1 MKKEDA
7 LKIDNNDQLSY
18 LKKEFL
24 YGDDN
29 EEKKIYFCGNSLG
42 LQHNSLKNKINEH
55 LEQWKKFAVENHFNG
70 DYPWMDIQDKIK
82 EKLKLF
88 LGCSE
93 NEIAIMNSLS
103 VNLHLL
109 MVSFY
114 KPSKTK
120 NKILIEENAFSS
132 DRYVVN
138 SQLKHHGFNESS
150 LLTVYPEEDHSIDED
165 KIISKIITNKESLSL
180 VLLPGIQYYN
190 GQVLNIP
197 KISKVCKDNDIIL
210 GLDLAH
216 MVGNVKIDLNS
227 YDVDFATW
235 CSYKYLNSGP
245 GGVSGI
251 YINSKHINND
261 IVRFEGWWGN
271 KLSSRFEMLKKYDPE
286 HSAEAWVLS
295 NPPVV
300 LLDIHLASLEVFCNA
315 GLDKIFNKS
324 KLLSDFLYDGLNS
337 MDNYSNFF
345 DIITPVESDR
355 RGSQISLFFKKSS
368 ENFFNEI
375 SKKFVVDY
383 RKPNVIRVAPVPLY
397 NSFYE
402 VYLFIKEIDRLV
414 KSYS

>member
-7 LKIDNNDQLSY
+7 LKMDDNDQLSH

-29 EEKKIYFCGNSLG
+29 DEKKIYFCGNSLG
-42 LQHNSLKNKINEH
+42 LQHKSLKNKINEH

-103 VNLHLL
+103 VNLHLM

-114 KPSKTK
+114 SPSKTK

-180 VLLPGIQYYN
+180 VLLPGVQYYN

-197 KISKVCKDNDIIL
+197 KISKVCKDNDITI

-216 MVGNVKIDLNS
+216 MVGNVKIDLKS

-251 YINSKHINND
+251 YVNSRHINND

-315 GLDKIFNKS
+315 GLDKIFHKS

-337 MDNYSNFF
+337 IDNYSHFF
-345 DIITPVESDR
+345 DIITPVGSAR

-368 ENFFNEI
+368 EIFFNEI

-383 RKPNVIRVAPVPLY
+383 RKPNVVRVAPVPLY

-402 VYLFIKEIDRLV
+402 VYLFVKEIDRLV
-414 KSYS
+414 KSSI

>member
-7 LKIDNNDQLSY
+7 LKMDDNDQLSH

-29 EEKKIYFCGNSLG
+29 DEKKIYFCGNSLG
-42 LQHNSLKNKINEH
+42 LQHKSLKNKINVH

-103 VNLHLL
+103 VNLHLM

-114 KPSKTK
+114 SPSKTK

-180 VLLPGIQYYN
+180 VLLPGVQYYN

-197 KISKVCKDNDIIL
+197 KISKVCKDNDITI

-216 MVGNVKIDLNS
+216 MVGNVKIDLKS

-251 YINSKHINND
+251 YVNSRHINND

-315 GLDKIFNKS
+315 GLDKIFHKS

-337 MDNYSNFF
+337 IDNYSHFF
-345 DIITPVESDR
+345 DIITPVGSAR

-368 ENFFNEI
+368 EIFFNEI

-383 RKPNVIRVAPVPLY
+383 RKPNVVRVAPVPLY
-397 NSFYE
+397 NTFYE
-402 VYLFIKEIDRLV
+402 VYLFVKEIDRLV
-414 KSYS
+414 KSSS

>member
-1 MKKEDA
+1 MKKEYA

-103 VNLHLL
+103 VNLHLM

-216 MVGNVKIDLNS
+216 MIGNVKIDLKT
-227 YDVDFATW
+227 YDADFATW

-251 YINSKHINND
+251 YVNSRHINND

-300 LLDIHLASLEVFCNA
+300 LLDIHLASLEVFTNV

-337 MDNYSNFF
+337 IDNYSNFF
-345 DIITPVESDR
+345 DIITPVESAR

-368 ENFFNEI
+368 EIFFNEI

-402 VYLFIKEIDRLV
+402 VYLFVKEIDKLV

>member
-7 LKIDNNDQLSY
+7 LKMDDNDQLSH

-29 EEKKIYFCGNSLG
+29 DEKKIYFCGNSLG
-42 LQHNSLKNKINEH
+42 LQHKSLKNKINDH

-103 VNLHLL
+103 VNLHLM

-114 KPSKTK
+114 SPSKTK

-180 VLLPGIQYYN
+180 VLLPGVQYYN

-197 KISKVCKDNDIIL
+197 KISKVCKDNDITI

-216 MVGNVKIDLNS
+216 MVGNVKIDLKS

-251 YINSKHINND
+251 YVNSRHINND

-286 HSAEAWVLS
+286 QSAEAWVLS

-315 GLDKIFNKS
+315 GLDKIFHKS

-337 MDNYSNFF
+337 IDNYSHFF
-345 DIITPVESDR
+345 DIITPVGSAR

-368 ENFFNEI
+368 EIFFNEI

-383 RKPNVIRVAPVPLY
+383 RKPNVVRVAPVPLY

-402 VYLFIKEIDRLV
+402 VYLFVKEIDRLV
-414 KSYS
+414 KSSS

>member
-7 LKIDNNDQLSY
+7 LKMDDNDQLSH

-29 EEKKIYFCGNSLG
+29 DEKKIYFCGNSLG
-42 LQHNSLKNKINEH
+42 LQHKSLKNKINEH

-103 VNLHLL
+103 VNLHLM

-114 KPSKTK
+114 SPSKTK

-180 VLLPGIQYYN
+180 VLLPGVQYYN
-190 GQVLNIP
+190 GQVLNIH
-197 KISKVCKDNDIIL
+197 KISKVCKDNDITI

-216 MVGNVKIDLNS
+216 MVGNVKIDLKS

-251 YINSKHINND
+251 YVNSRHINND

-315 GLDKIFNKS
+315 GLDKIFHKS

-337 MDNYSNFF
+337 IDNYSHFF
-345 DIITPVESDR
+345 DIITPVGSAR

-368 ENFFNEI
+368 EIFFNEI

-383 RKPNVIRVAPVPLY
+383 RKPNVVRVAPVPLY

-402 VYLFIKEIDRLV
+402 VYLFVKEIDRLV
-414 KSYS
+414 KSSS

>member
-7 LKIDNNDQLSY
+7 LKIDDNDQLSY

-103 VNLHLL
+103 VNLHLM

-138 SQLKHHGFNESS
+138 SQLKHHGLNESS
-150 LLTVYPEEDHSIDED
+150 LLTVYPEEDYSINED
-165 KIISKIITNKESLSL
+165 KIISKIINNNESLSL

-197 KISKVCKDNDIIL
+197 KISKVCKDNDITL

-216 MVGNVKIDLNS
+216 MVGNVKVDLNS

-251 YINSKHINND
+251 YVNSRHINND

-300 LLDIHLASLEVFCNA
+300 LLDIHLASLEVFSNA

-337 MDNYSNFF
+337 IDNYSIFF
-345 DIITPVESDR
+345 DIITPLESAR

-402 VYLFIKEIDRLV
+402 VYLFVKEIDRLV
-414 KSYS
+414 KSYN

>member
-7 LKIDNNDQLSY
+7 LKMDDNDQLSH

-29 EEKKIYFCGNSLG
+29 DEKKIYFCGNSLG
-42 LQHNSLKNKINEH
+42 LQHKSLKNKINEH

-103 VNLHLL
+103 VNLHLM

-114 KPSKTK
+114 SPSKTK

-180 VLLPGIQYYN
+180 VLLPGVQYYN

-197 KISKVCKDNDIIL
+197 KISKVCKDNDITI

-216 MVGNVKIDLNS
+216 MVGNVKIDLKS

-251 YINSKHINND
+251 YVNSKHINND

-271 KLSSRFEMLKKYDPE
+271 KLPSRFEMLKKYDPE
-286 HSAEAWVLS
+286 NSAEAWVLS

-315 GLDKIFNKS
+315 GLDKIFHKS

-337 MDNYSNFF
+337 IDNYSNFF
-345 DIITPVESDR
+345 DIITPVGSAR

-368 ENFFNEI
+368 EIFFNEI

-383 RKPNVIRVAPVPLY
+383 RKPNVVRVAPVPLY

-402 VYLFIKEIDRLV
+402 VYLFVKEIDRLV
-414 KSYS
+414 KSSN

>member
-7 LKIDNNDQLSY
+7 LKIDDNDQLSY

-103 VNLHLL
+103 VNLHLM

-114 KPSKTK
+114 NPSKTK

-138 SQLKHHGFNESS
+138 SQLKHHGLNESS
-150 LLTVYPEEDHSIDED
+150 LLTVYPEEDYSIDED
-165 KIISKIITNKESLSL
+165 KIILKIITNKESLSL

-197 KISKVCKDNDIIL
+197 KISKVCKDNDITL

-216 MVGNVKIDLNS
+216 MVGNVKVDLNS

-251 YINSKHINND
+251 YVNSRHLNND

-295 NPPVV
+295 NPPVI

-337 MDNYSNFF
+337 IDNYSNFF
-345 DIITPVESDR
+345 DIITPVESAR

-402 VYLFIKEIDRLV
+402 VYLFVKEIDRLV
-414 KSYS
+414 KSYN

>member
-1 MKKEDA
+1 MKKEYA
-7 LKIDNNDQLSY
+7 LKMDDNDQLSY

-24 YGDDN
+24 YGDGN
-29 EEKKIYFCGNSLG
+29 ASKKIYFCGNSLG
-42 LQHNSLKNKINEH
+42 LQHYSLKNKINKH
-55 LEQWKKFAVENHFNG
+55 LEQWKDLAVENHFSG

-93 NEIAIMNSLS
+93 NEIAIMNSLT
-103 VNLHLL
+103 VNLHLM

-114 KPSKTK
+114 KPSKTR

-138 SQLKHHGFNESS
+138 SQLKYHGLDESS
-150 LLTVYPEEDHSIDED
+150 LITVSPEKDHLIDED
-165 KIISKIITNKESLSL
+165 KIISKINSNKETLSL
-180 VLLPGIQYYN
+180 VLIPGIQYYS
-190 GQVLNIP
+190 GQVIN
-197 KISKVCKDNDIIL
+197 ISKVSKVCRDNDIIL

-216 MVGNVKIDLNS
+216 MVGNVEIDLNS
-227 YDVDFATW
+227 HDVDFATW

-251 YINSKHINND
+251 YVNSKHIKDD
-261 IVRFEGWWGN
+261 IIRFEGWWGN
-271 KLSSRFEMLKKYDPE
+271 KLSSRFEMLKKYDAE
-286 HSAEAWVLS
+286 HSAEGWVLS
-295 NPPVV
+295 NPPVI
-300 LLDIHLASLEVFCNA
+300 LLDMHLASLEVFINA
-315 GLDKIFNKS
+315 GLNNVFNKS
-324 KLLSDFLYDGLNS
+324 KSLSDFLYKGLISIN
-337 MDNYSNFF
+337 NYNKFF
-345 DIITPVESDR
+345 DIITPEKSTS

-368 ENFFNEI
+368 EEFFSKI

-402 VYLFIKEIDRLV
+402 VYLFVSEIDRII
-414 KSYS
+414 KSYD

>member
-7 LKIDNNDQLSY
+7 LKMDDNDQLSH

-29 EEKKIYFCGNSLG
+29 DEKKIYFCGNSLG
-42 LQHNSLKNKINEH
+42 LQHKSLKNKINEH

-103 VNLHLL
+103 VNLHLM

-114 KPSKTK
+114 SPSKTK

-180 VLLPGIQYYN
+180 VLLPGVQYYN

-197 KISKVCKDNDIIL
+197 KISKVCKDNDIII

-216 MVGNVKIDLNS
+216 MVGNVKIDLKS

-251 YINSKHINND
+251 YVNSKHINND

-286 HSAEAWVLS
+286 NSAEAWVLS

-315 GLDKIFNKS
+315 GLDKIFHKS

-337 MDNYSNFF
+337 IDNYSHFF
-345 DIITPVESDR
+345 DIITPVGSAR

-368 ENFFNEI
+368 EIFFNEI

-383 RKPNVIRVAPVPLY
+383 RKPNVVRVAPVPLY

-402 VYLFIKEIDRLV
+402 VYLFVKEIDRLV
-414 KSYS
+414 KSSS

>member
-7 LKIDNNDQLSY
+7 LKMDDNDQLSH

-29 EEKKIYFCGNSLG
+29 DEKKIYFCGNSLG
-42 LQHNSLKNKINEH
+42 LQHKSLKNKINEH

-103 VNLHLL
+103 VNLHLM

-114 KPSKTK
+114 SPSKTK

-180 VLLPGIQYYN
+180 VLLPGVQYYN

-197 KISKVCKDNDIIL
+197 KISKVCKDNDIII

-216 MVGNVKIDLNS
+216 MVGNVKIDLKS

-251 YINSKHINND
+251 YVNSKHINND

-286 HSAEAWVLS
+286 NSAEAWVLS

-315 GLDKIFNKS
+315 GLDKIFHKS

-337 MDNYSNFF
+337 IDNYSNFF
-345 DIITPVESDR
+345 DIITPVGSAR

-368 ENFFNEI
+368 EIFFNEI

-383 RKPNVIRVAPVPLY
+383 RKPNVVRVAPVPLY

-402 VYLFIKEIDRLV
+402 VYLFVKEIDRLV
-414 KSYS
+414 KSSS

>member
-7 LKIDNNDQLSY
+7 LKMDDNDQLSH

-29 EEKKIYFCGNSLG
+29 DEKKIYFCGNSLG
-42 LQHNSLKNKINEH
+42 LQHKSLKNKINEH

-103 VNLHLL
+103 VNLHLM

-114 KPSKTK
+114 SPSKTK

-180 VLLPGIQYYN
+180 VLLPGVQYYN

-197 KISKVCKDNDIIL
+197 KISKVCKDNDITI

-216 MVGNVKIDLNS
+216 MVGNVKIDLKS

-251 YINSKHINND
+251 YVNSKHINND

-286 HSAEAWVLS
+286 NSAEAWVLS

-315 GLDKIFNKS
+315 GLDKIFHKS

-337 MDNYSNFF
+337 IDNYSNFF
-345 DIITPVESDR
+345 DIITPVGSAR

-368 ENFFNEI
+368 EIFFNEI

-383 RKPNVIRVAPVPLY
+383 RKPNVVRVAPVPLY

-402 VYLFIKEIDRLV
+402 VYLFVKEIDRLV
-414 KSYS
+414 KSSS

>member
-1 MKKEDA
+1 MKKEYA

-42 LQHNSLKNKINEH
+42 LQHNSLKNKINQH

-103 VNLHLL
+103 VNLHLM

-190 GQVLNIP
+190 GQILNIP
-197 KISKVCKDNDIIL
+197 KISKVCKDNDIIF

-216 MVGNVKIDLNS
+216 MIGNVKIDLKT
-227 YDVDFATW
+227 YDADFATW

-251 YINSKHINND
+251 YVNSRHINND

-300 LLDIHLASLEVFCNA
+300 LLDIHLASLEVFSNA

-337 MDNYSNFF
+337 IDNYSNFF
-345 DIITPVESDR
+345 DIITPVESAR

-402 VYLFIKEIDRLV
+402 VYLFVKEIDRLV

>member
-7 LKIDNNDQLSY
+7 LKIDDNDQLSY

-42 LQHNSLKNKINEH
+42 LQHNSLKNKINQH

-103 VNLHLL
+103 VNLHLM

-114 KPSKTK
+114 NPSKTK

-138 SQLKHHGFNESS
+138 SQLKHHGLNESS
-150 LLTVYPEEDHSIDED
+150 LLTVYPEEDYSIDED
-165 KIISKIITNKESLSL
+165 KIILKIITNKESLSL

-197 KISKVCKDNDIIL
+197 KISKVCKDNDITL

-216 MVGNVKIDLNS
+216 MVGNVKVDLNS

-251 YINSKHINND
+251 YVNSRHLNND

-295 NPPVV
+295 NPPVI

-337 MDNYSNFF
+337 IDNYSNFF
-345 DIITPVESDR
+345 DIITPVESAR

-402 VYLFIKEIDRLV
+402 VYLFVKEIDRLV
-414 KSYS
+414 KSYN

>member
-7 LKIDNNDQLSY
+7 LKMDDNDQLSH

-29 EEKKIYFCGNSLG
+29 DEKKIYFCGNSLG
-42 LQHNSLKNKINEH
+42 LQHKSLKNKINEH

-103 VNLHLL
+103 VNLHLM

-114 KPSKTK
+114 SPSKTK

-197 KISKVCKDNDIIL
+197 KISKVCKDNDITI

-216 MVGNVKIDLNS
+216 MVGNVKIDLKS

-251 YINSKHINND
+251 YVNSRHINND

-286 HSAEAWVLS
+286 QSAEAWVLS

-315 GLDKIFNKS
+315 GLDKIFHKS

-337 MDNYSNFF
+337 IDNYSHFF
-345 DIITPVESDR
+345 DIITPVGSAR

-368 ENFFNEI
+368 EIFFYEI
-375 SKKFVVDY
+375 SKKFVIDY
-383 RKPNVIRVAPVPLY
+383 RKPDVVRVAPVPLY

-402 VYLFIKEIDRLV
+402 VYLFVKEIDRLV
-414 KSYS
+414 KSSS

>member
-7 LKIDNNDQLSY
+7 LKMDDNDQLSH

-29 EEKKIYFCGNSLG
+29 DEKKIYFCGNSLG
-42 LQHNSLKNKINEH
+42 LQHKSLKNKINEH

-103 VNLHLL
+103 VNLHLM

-114 KPSKTK
+114 SPSKTK

-180 VLLPGIQYYN
+180 VLLPGVQYYN

-197 KISKVCKDNDIIL
+197 KISKVCKDNDITI

-216 MVGNVKIDLNS
+216 MVGNVKIDLKS

-251 YINSKHINND
+251 YVNSRHINND

-315 GLDKIFNKS
+315 GLDKIFHKS

-337 MDNYSNFF
+337 IDNYSHFF
-345 DIITPVESDR
+345 DIITPVGSAR

-368 ENFFNEI
+368 EIFFNEI

-383 RKPNVIRVAPVPLY
+383 RKPNVVRVAPVPLY

-402 VYLFIKEIDRLV
+402 VYLFVKEIDRLV
-414 KSYS
+414 KSSS

>member
-7 LKIDNNDQLSY
+7 LKMDDNDQLSH

-29 EEKKIYFCGNSLG
+29 DEKKIYFCGNSLG
-42 LQHNSLKNKINEH
+42 LQHKSLKNKINEH

-103 VNLHLL
+103 VNLHLM

-114 KPSKTK
+114 SPSKTK

-180 VLLPGIQYYN
+180 VLLPGVQYYN

-197 KISKVCKDNDIIL
+197 KISKVCKDNDITI

-216 MVGNVKIDLNS
+216 MVGNVKIDLKS

-251 YINSKHINND
+251 YVNSKHINND

-286 HSAEAWVLS
+286 NSAEAWVLS

-315 GLDKIFNKS
+315 GLDKIFHKS

-337 MDNYSNFF
+337 IDNYSHFF
-345 DIITPVESDR
+345 DIITPVGSAR

-368 ENFFNEI
+368 EIFFNEI

-383 RKPNVIRVAPVPLY
+383 RKPNVVRVAPVPLY

-402 VYLFIKEIDRLV
+402 VYLFVKEIDRLV
-414 KSYS
+414 KSSS

>member
-7 LKIDNNDQLSY
+7 LKIDDNDQLSY

-103 VNLHLL
+103 VNLHLM

-138 SQLKHHGFNESS
+138 SQLKHHGLNESS
-150 LLTVYPEEDHSIDED
+150 LLTVYPEEDYSINED
-165 KIISKIITNKESLSL
+165 KIISKIINNNESLSL

-197 KISKVCKDNDIIL
+197 KISKVCKDNDITL

-216 MVGNVKIDLNS
+216 MVGNVKVDLNS

-251 YINSKHINND
+251 YVNSRHINND

-300 LLDIHLASLEVFCNA
+300 LLDIHLASLEVFSNA

-337 MDNYSNFF
+337 IDNYSIFF
-345 DIITPVESDR
+345 DIITPVESAR

-402 VYLFIKEIDRLV
+402 VYLFVKEIDRLV
-414 KSYS
+414 KSYN